1 MAPVGNPSLYMRF
14 FGLVENYPLYAVLGI
29 ACGLAAYTPIKH
41 LMSAADIALD
51 PAARYYG
58 DNLASSGRYLE
69 KARHYYDMN
78 MPCNAVSH
86 IKNGVI
92 QVMPMVG
99 VPQRPIV
106 GDGVNFPAR
115 WQPRIPDSGTMS
127 TIPLPGPQ

>member
-1 MAPVGNPSLYMRF
+1 MPD
-14 FGLVENYPLYAVLGI
+14 
-29 ACGLAAYTPIKH
+29 ACLLH
-41 LMSAADIALD
+41 LPP
-51 PAARYYG
+51 PAACW
-58 DNLASSGRYLE
+58 LQ
-69 KARHYYDMN
+69 
-78 MPCNAVSH
+78 